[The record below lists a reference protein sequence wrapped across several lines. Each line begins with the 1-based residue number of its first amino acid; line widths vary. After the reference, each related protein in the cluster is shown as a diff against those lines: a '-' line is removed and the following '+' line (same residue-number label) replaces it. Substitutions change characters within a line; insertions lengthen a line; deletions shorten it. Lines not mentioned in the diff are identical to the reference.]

1 MAFLS
6 VYRPLKTPS
15 DVGWSS
21 LTSRALLH
29 DLTDILQKAEDIAK
43 TDPSLVGPNAA
54 QDTPYSEQEFL
65 PVLANAILCRGQPQ
79 LASHTQP
86 PIGCLLCYTVNSG
99 RKKYFPTLIKVDLG
113 NQGHL
118 DLPTR
123 STDRSRTTVR
133 SYTPLPENADSKRVC
148 SDRFWQMLA
157 SKEPNMSGTKRKYET
172 GNDGRSGHSQQATA
186 GSVLLDEF
194 CRLCDTNDNGNKS
207 GVTKHSLFA
216 YITEEST
223 TSNYINMEHFYEGP
237 EKLLDA
243 CQNRLKKIDSTNTR
257 SLKQD
262 YAWNPDE
269 KFGNAKEKQVAQE
282 IREALSSGNLLQI
295 SNAARMGM
303 TSQLFDKLVQIRRK
317 YQEWRATLGNKKEG
331 SHGAFKKWYYDQD
344 HDQE

>member
-118 DLPTR
+118 DLPT
-123 STDRSRTTVR
+123 
-133 SYTPLPENADSKRVC
+133 
-148 SDRFWQMLA
+148 
-157 SKEPNMSGTKRKYET
+157 
-172 GNDGRSGHSQQATA
+172 
-186 GSVLLDEF
+186 
-194 CRLCDTNDNGNKS
+194 
-207 GVTKHSLFA
+207 
-216 YITEEST
+216 
-223 TSNYINMEHFYEGP
+223 
-237 EKLLDA
+237 
-243 CQNRLKKIDSTNTR
+243 
-257 SLKQD
+257 
-262 YAWNPDE
+262 
-269 KFGNAKEKQVAQE
+269 
-282 IREALSSGNLLQI
+282 
-295 SNAARMGM
+295 
-303 TSQLFDKLVQIRRK
+303 
-317 YQEWRATLGNKKEG
+317 
-331 SHGAFKKWYYDQD
+331 
-344 HDQE
+344 